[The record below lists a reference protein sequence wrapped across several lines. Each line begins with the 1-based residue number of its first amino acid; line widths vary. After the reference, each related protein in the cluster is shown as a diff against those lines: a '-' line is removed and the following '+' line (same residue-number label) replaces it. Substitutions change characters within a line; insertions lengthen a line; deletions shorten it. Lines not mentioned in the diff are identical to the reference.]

1 MNFLAKT
8 LTLSTLLGAF
18 WMAPV
23 AAAPLCTNLGF
34 AGLMAKCNK
43 AELPNLV
50 VGAGK
55 DLSPDGPWSLQSGA
69 YYEVEIVS
77 DGSQEL
83 TLVGAGFFRAIWID
97 EIVINDLEVRPL
109 GLDSLE
115 FDDAGTLE
123 LGFIAIKPG
132 RYEIAVAGARGD
144 SQKVQITI
152 Q

>member
-1 MNFLAKT
+1 MIRKLA
-8 LTLSTLLGAF
+8 LAALAALALPFGAS
-18 WMAPV
+18 
-23 AAAPLCTNLGF
+23 AAPLCTDLGF
-34 AGLMAKCNK
+34 AGLFAKCNK
-43 AELPNLV
+43 ADLPPLTISS
-50 VGAGK
+50 GQPLAEA
-55 DLSPDGPWSLQSGA
+55 PWALQSGA
-69 YYEVEIVS
+69 YYEVEIVA

-83 TLVGAGFFRAIWID
+83 TLVGPGFFRAIWID

-132 RYEIAVAGARGD
+132 QYTLEIAGARGD
-144 SQKVQITI
+144 EQRLRITI

>member
-1 MNFLAKT
+1 MKKLLCALAVAGFAA
-8 LTLSTLLGAF
+8 GAQ
-18 WMAPV
+18 
-23 AAAPLCTNLGF
+23 AAPLCTDLGF
-34 AGLMAKCNK
+34 AGLFAKCNS
-43 AELPNLV
+43 AELPELTV
-50 VGAGK
+50 AAGK
-55 DLSPDGPWSLQSGA
+55 PLSEGPWALQSGA
-69 YYEVEIVS
+69 YYEVEIVA

-83 TLVGAGFFRAIWID
+83 TLVGPGFFRAIWID

-132 RYEIAVAGARGD
+132 QYTLEIAGARGD
-144 SQKVQITI
+144 EQRLRITI

>member
-1 MNFLAKT
+1 MKT
-8 LTLSTLLGAF
+8 LAYAAAVAALA
-18 WMAPV
+18 WMPA
-23 AAAPLCTNLGF
+23 AAAPLCTDLGF
-34 AGLMAKCNK
+34 AGLMANCNK
-43 AELPNLV
+43 ADLPELT

-55 DLSPDGPWSLQSGA
+55 DLSPDGPWTLQSGA
-69 YYEVEIVS
+69 YYEVEIVA

-83 TLVGAGFFRAIWID
+83 TLVGPGFFRAIWID

-132 RYEIAVAGARGD
+132 QYELGVAGARGD
-144 SQKVQITI
+144 SQRVKITI